1 VSAEPTP
8 SPSPHR
14 TDVLV
19 IGAGPVGLYQAFQL
33 GLLGLRCAVVD
44 ALPHV
49 GGQAAELYPDKPIY
63 DIPGI
68 PHCTGR
74 GLAEALMTQT
84 QPLGAAFFLGHT
96 ISELSPTSPGPAYV
110 LRSHQGQTFEARAVV
125 IAAGVGAFEPR
136 RINLPELAPL
146 EGQQVFFFDDA
157 LPAPEGRHVVVSGGE
172 EAAVASALALV
183 GRAAS
188 VTLLH
193 RRDKLSAPEPV
204 LQAWNEAQAQGRVRL
219 VAGLPSGV
227 RTGATGLSHLLV
239 TEASGESSA
248 LPCDLL
254 LVRQGLSPKLGALAH
269 WGLALEK
276 KLLPVDT
283 TTFATSVAGVHAVG
297 DIVGYPGKKRLIVCG
312 FHEAVMC
319 AYALQE
325 RLTPESVGPLQYTTT
340 SALLQARLGV
350 RDTKLAEISQPSK
363 NGEK

>member
-1 VSAEPTP
+1 MSRLRVVWMPNLPRSVAIHLRPSFSATAAVVPLPQKKSATR
-8 SPSPHR
+8 SPSLLLAEMMRSSIASGLGEFGLGGFFLPGFV
-14 TDVLV
+14 DVLE
-19 IGAGPVGLYQAFQL
+19 I
-33 GLLGLRCAVVD
+33 
-44 ALPHV
+44 
-49 GGQAAELYPDKPIY
+49 
-63 DIPGI
+63 
-68 PHCTGR
+68 GR
-74 GLAEALMTQT
+74 GERRALYDLALRHMP
-84 QPLGAAFFLGHT
+84 PLVPRAWRLEIAGRRAADG
-96 ISELSPTSPGPAYV
+96 SELEPIPA
-110 LRSHQGQTFEARAVV
+110 A
-125 IAAGVGAFEPR
+125 
-136 RINLPELAPL
+136 
-146 EGQQVFFFDDA
+146 
-157 LPAPEGRHVVVSGGE
+157 
-172 EAAVASALALV
+172 ALA
-183 GRAAS
+183 A
-188 VTLLH
+188 LLEQ
-193 RRDKLSAPEPV
+193 L
-204 LQAWNEAQAQGRVRL
+204 QAQGRVRL